1 VRLLLISH
9 AAGTAAGLSEGAR
22 ARAADIGRALPRPR
36 AAFTSPA
43 PEAVQTSE
51 ALGLIATIDPELRD
65 DGDDVAARAQRWLDR
80 HRRHSGTIAAVT
92 HAAVIRAA
100 VAVALGTPVANAR
113 AVDIA
118 PCSVTEL
125 SFRDDHWQL
134 AHVNWEPALLHI
146 PQRRGRRRPRRPAS
160 DQPPH
165 AENRE

>member
-9 AAGTAAGLSEGAR
+9 SAGTAAGLGEGAR

-43 PEAVQTSE
+43 LEAVQTAE
-51 ALGLIATIDPELRD
+51 ALGLGATVDPELRD
-65 DGDDVAARAQRWLDR
+65 GGDDVAARARRWLDR
-80 HRRHSGTIAAVT
+80 HRGHSGTIAAVT

-100 VAVALGTPVANAR
+100 VAAALGTPALSAH
-113 AVDIA
+113 AIDIA

-125 SFRDDHWQL
+125 SFRDDRWHV
-134 AHVNWEPALLHI
+134 AHVNWEPELLHI

-160 DQPPH
+160 EQPPH